1 MLSEVMLP
9 PPMGNPDTQARI
21 DLLTDIDSVDSGDF
35 SDCYEHRKF
44 VQIDVIALRFVV
56 LDDF

>member
-1 MLSEVMLP
+1 MLP